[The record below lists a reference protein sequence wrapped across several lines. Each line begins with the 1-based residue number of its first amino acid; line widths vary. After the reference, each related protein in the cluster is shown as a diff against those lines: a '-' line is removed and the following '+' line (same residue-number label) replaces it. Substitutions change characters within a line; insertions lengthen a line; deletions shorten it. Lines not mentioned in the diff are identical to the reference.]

1 MKTKESYQQIH
12 IDGFYQALK
21 EPSTLLLTYDEGLT
35 LKVKADI
42 PNGEFIVYEPYTEI
56 NVERVYDD
64 FGRGGLMFFRCP
76 SCNERK
82 KYLIRSHREVKCGN
96 CFTLEEILNNLEE

>member
-1 MKTKESYQQIH
+1 MKLDEKYYRIH
-12 IDGFYQALK
+12 IEDFYQVLK
-21 EPSTLLLTYDEGLT
+21 KTAKMLLPYDEGFT
-35 LKVKADI
+35 LKIKSDI